1 MMNKN
6 FDFIDS
12 MQFMNST
19 LKKLVKNLPGSD
31 FKYLSEEFGFKNLEF
46 LKRKYAYPYEYSFKR
61 LFEEKL
67 REKKC
72 FYRSLKNGTT
82 DDNGKKLDGYVSDE
96 KYLTCIKIWNEF
108 NMKNMDDYHGHYLK
122 KDVLLLG
129 DVFEKFIDTCLKFYK
144 LDPCHYFSSPGLSWD
159 AMLKMTGVKLEKI
172 SYIGVSL
179 FIEKGL
185 RGGILYV
192 CKRYSKAN
200 NKYMKNSD
208 STKPSKY
215 ITYLDE
221 NKLYGCVIIFLMVDL
236 SG

>member
-1 MMNKN
+1 M
-6 FDFIDS
+6 
-12 MQFMNST
+12 
-19 LKKLVKNLPGSD
+19 
-31 FKYLSEEFGFKNLEF
+31 E
-46 LKRKYAYPYEYSFKR
+46 KR
-61 LFEEKL
+61 
-67 REKKC
+67 
-72 FYRSLKNGTT
+72 GTT

-122 KDVLLLG
+122 KDVLLLA

-144 LDPCHYFSSPGLSWD
+144 LDPCHYFSSPGLSSD

-172 SYIGVSL
+172 SYIDVSL
-179 FIEKGL
+179 FMEKGL
-185 RGGILYV
+185 RGGLLYV

-208 STKPSKY
+208 PTKPSKY

-221 NKLYGCVIIFLMVDL
+221 NNLYGWAM
-236 SG
+236 S